1 MGEASNPGPS
11 RDRSPSDILCRLET
25 VLTRLDSSDEEPLV
39 RFTSGRNVARRVSGT
54 DHSIPPSPGVHAR
67 RPSRR
72 VVLAPQSQLVQDHS
86 SNRFAVLESTNQ
98 EGALGH
104 VDSETVPASPNALH
118 EAGVFGPSTTLL
130 DELED
135 DLTRVDDDEVLGGR
149 TESLLRAS
157 PHVLNM
163 AEVASFAQPTFFADP
178 VRDDESDNEA
188 FIPQA
193 CRVPDQAQSGRHTRS
208 VVPRI
213 APPRATAHPSRLV
226 VFSGGTPVVHRVES
240 QVSEA
245 ILATVQ
251 DTEPVHH
258 AIGTP
263 VDSDHESDIDDD
275 TVSLVVGPGGKD
287 PVWNEFESMFS
298 EVPES
303 VAGEGVVPQEEDPV
317 PVEDITPGRVLRE
330 ALESLDGVDVSA
342 LIDEKVHQNS
352 CEGHSDL
359 SSDLLWRRPT
369 RLAGRMTSDGNA
381 ERGNCSF

>member
-11 RDRSPSDILCRLET
+11 GDRSPSDILCRLET

-86 SNRFAVLESTNQ
+86 SNRFAVLESSNQ

-163 AEVASFAQPTFFADP
+163 AEVASFAQPTFLPILFEMMNQTM
-178 VRDDESDNEA
+178 RHSSRR
-188 FIPQA
+188 
-193 CRVPDQAQSGRHTRS
+193 RVEFPDQAQSGRHTRS

-213 APPRATAHPSRLV
+213 APPRATATPES
-226 VFSGGTPVVHRVES
+226 SGGIFWRDARGS
-240 QVSEA
+240 Q
-245 ILATVQ
+245 
-251 DTEPVHH
+251 
-258 AIGTP
+258 G
-263 VDSDHESDIDDD
+263 
-275 TVSLVVGPGGKD
+275 
-287 PVWNEFESMFS
+287 
-298 EVPES
+298 
-303 VAGEGVVPQEEDPV
+303 
-317 PVEDITPGRVLRE
+317 
-330 ALESLDGVDVSA
+330 
-342 LIDEKVHQNS
+342 
-352 CEGHSDL
+352 
-359 SSDLLWRRPT
+359 
-369 RLAGRMTSDGNA
+369 
-381 ERGNCSF
+381 